1 MSGYGHLGRGGASR
15 RSLRDQLVLEHAPIA
30 RRIALRMARR
40 LPDPVLVDDVV
51 AAAYLGLTQAAER
64 YDAKRGEPFLG
75 FAERRIRGA
84 VYDELRRADVL
95 PRRQRQKA
103 KKVQDAIRRVEQQL
117 GRAAEDQ
124 EVAADLGV
132 TVAEY
137 RSDLE
142 QLTHVAIVEFQEHP
156 CPKTQDSPAQIAEN
170 RDLVAKVMRA
180 LQLLPTRDAQ
190 LLSLYYI
197 EELTYAELGEI
208 FDVSVG
214 RVSQLHA
221 RAITRLRAK
230 LESPPEIT
238 EQAA

>member
-1 MSGYGHLGRGGASR
+1 MTGYGHLGRAASR
-15 RSLRDQLVLEHAPIA
+15 RSLRDQLVVEHAPIA

-84 VYDELRRADVL
+84 VYDELRRADIL

-103 KKVQDAIRRVEQQL
+103 KKVQDAMRRLEQKL
-117 GRAAEDQ
+117 GRTAEDQ

-132 TVAEY
+132 SVSEY
-137 RSDLE
+137 RKDLE
-142 QLTHVAIVEFQEHP
+142 QLTHVAVVEFQEHP
-156 CPKTQDSPAQIAEN
+156 TSQANSPASMTER
-170 RDLVAKVMRA
+170 RDLMAKVMQA
-180 LQLLPTRDAQ
+180 LHLLPTRDAQ

-208 FDVSVG
+208 FNISVG

-221 RAITRLRAK
+221 RAITRLRTK
-230 LESPPEIT
+230 LEEPSAIS

>member
-1 MSGYGHLGRGGASR
+1 MTGYGHLGRGGASR
-15 RSLRDQLVLEHAPIA
+15 RSLRDQLVVEHAPIA

-84 VYDELRRADVL
+84 VYDELRRADIL

-103 KKVQDAIRRVEQQL
+103 KKVQDAIRRVEQKL
-117 GRAAEDQ
+117 GRPAEDQ

-156 CPKTQDSPAQIAEN
+156 SPQTQNSPAQVAEK
-170 RDLVAKVMRA
+170 RDLMAKVMLA
-180 LQLLPTRDAQ
+180 LQQLPPRDAQ

-230 LESPPEIT
+230 LEEPPEVT

>member
-1 MSGYGHLGRGGASR
+1 MTGYGHLGRTGSR
-15 RSLRDQLVLEHAPIA
+15 RSLRDQLVVEHAPIA

-75 FAERRIRGA
+75 FAEQRIRGA
-84 VYDELRRADVL
+84 VYDELRRADIL

-103 KKVQDAIRRVEQQL
+103 KRVQDTMRRLEQKL
-117 GRAAEDQ
+117 GRAADDQ
-124 EVAADLGV
+124 EVATDLGV
-132 TVAEY
+132 SVSEY
-137 RSDLE
+137 RKDLE
-142 QLTHVAIVEFQEHP
+142 QLTHVAVVEFQEHP
-156 CPKTQDSPAQIAEN
+156 ASAADSPVTMTER
-170 RDLVAKVMRA
+170 RDLLAKVMKA
-180 LQLLPTRDAQ
+180 LHLLPTRDAQ

-208 FDVSVG
+208 FSISVG

-221 RAITRLRAK
+221 RAITRLRTK
-230 LESPPEIT
+230 LEEPAQIT

>member
-1 MSGYGHLGRGGASR
+1 MTGYGHLGRGASR
-15 RSLRDQLVLEHAPIA
+15 RSLRDQLVVEHAPIA

-103 KKVQDAIRRVEQQL
+103 KKVQDAIRRVEQKL
-117 GRAAEDQ
+117 GRPADDQ

-132 TVAEY
+132 SVAEY
-137 RSDLE
+137 RKDLE
-142 QLTHVAIVEFQEHP
+142 GLTHVAIVEFQEHP
-156 CPKTQDSPAQIAEN
+156 CPQETQNSPANVAEK
-170 RDLVAKVMRA
+170 RDLVAKVMQA
-180 LQLLPTRDAQ
+180 LHQLPPRDAQ

-197 EELTYAELGEI
+197 EELTYAELGQI

-230 LESPPEIT
+230 LEEPATIT

>member
-1 MSGYGHLGRGGASR
+1 MTGYGHLGRAGSR
-15 RSLRDQLVLEHAPIA
+15 RSLRDQLVVEHAPIA

-75 FAERRIRGA
+75 FAEQRIRGA
-84 VYDELRRADVL
+84 VYDELRRADIL

-103 KKVQDAIRRVEQQL
+103 KRVQDAMRRLEQKL
-117 GRAAEDQ
+117 GRAADDQ
-124 EVAADLGV
+124 EVATDLGV
-132 TVAEY
+132 SVSEY
-137 RSDLE
+137 RRDLE
-142 QLTHVAIVEFQEHP
+142 QLTHVAVVEFQEHP
-156 CPKTQDSPAQIAEN
+156 ASTADSPVTLTER
-170 RDLVAKVMRA
+170 RDLLAKVMKA
-180 LQLLPTRDAQ
+180 LHLLPTRDAQ

-208 FDVSVG
+208 FSISVG

-221 RAITRLRAK
+221 RAITRLRTK
-230 LESPPEIT
+230 LEEPAERM

>member
-1 MSGYGHLGRGGASR
+1 MTGYGHLGRTAPR
-15 RSLRDQLVLEHAPIA
+15 RNLRDQLVVEHAPIA

-40 LPDPVLVDDVV
+40 LPDPMLVDDVV

-84 VYDELRRADVL
+84 VYDELRRADIL

-103 KKVQDAIRRVEQQL
+103 KKVQDAIRRVEQKL

-132 TVAEY
+132 SVAEY
-137 RSDLE
+137 RKDLE
-142 QLTHVAIVEFQEHP
+142 QLSHVAIVEFQEHP
-156 CPKTQDSPAQIAEN
+156 TTQEESPASATEK
-170 RDLVAKVMRA
+170 RDLISKVLGA
-180 LQLLPTRDAQ
+180 LKHLPQRDAQ

-197 EELTYAELGEI
+197 EELTYSELAEI
-208 FDVSVG
+208 FDISVG

-230 LESPPEIT
+230 LEEPPSTMER
-238 EQAA
+238 AA

>member
-1 MSGYGHLGRGGASR
+1 MTGYGHLGRPGSR
-15 RSLRDQLVLEHAPIA
+15 RTLRDQLVVEHAPIA

-75 FAERRIRGA
+75 FAEQRIRGA
-84 VYDELRRADVL
+84 VYDELRRADIL

-103 KKVQDAIRRVEQQL
+103 KRVQDTMRRLEQKL
-117 GRAAEDQ
+117 GRAANDQ
-124 EVAADLGV
+124 EVATDLGV
-132 TVAEY
+132 SIAEY
-137 RSDLE
+137 RKDLE
-142 QLTHVAIVEFQEHP
+142 QLTHVAVVEFQEHP
-156 CPKTQDSPAQIAEN
+156 ASAADSPVSLTER
-170 RDLVAKVMRA
+170 RDLLAKVMKA
-180 LQLLPTRDAQ
+180 LHLLPTRDAQ

-208 FDVSVG
+208 FSISVG

-221 RAITRLRAK
+221 RAITRLRTK
-230 LESPPEIT
+230 LEEPAQIT

>member
-1 MSGYGHLGRGGASR
+1 MTGYGHLGRPGPR
-15 RSLRDQLVLEHAPIA
+15 RSLRDQLVVEHAPIA

-75 FAERRIRGA
+75 FAEQRIRGA
-84 VYDELRRADVL
+84 VYDELRRADIL

-103 KKVQDAIRRVEQQL
+103 KRVQDTMRRLEQKL
-117 GRAAEDQ
+117 GRAANDQ
-124 EVAADLGV
+124 EVATDLGV
-132 TVAEY
+132 SIAEY
-137 RSDLE
+137 RKDLE
-142 QLTHVAIVEFQEHP
+142 QLTHVAVVEFQEHP
-156 CPKTQDSPAQIAEN
+156 ASAADSPVSLTER
-170 RDLVAKVMRA
+170 RDLIAKVMKA
-180 LQLLPTRDAQ
+180 LHLLPTRDAQ

-208 FDVSVG
+208 FSISVG

-221 RAITRLRAK
+221 RAITRLRTK
-230 LESPPEIT
+230 LEEPPQVT

>member
-1 MSGYGHLGRGGASR
+1 
-15 RSLRDQLVLEHAPIA
+15 
-30 RRIALRMARR
+30 MARR

-103 KKVQDAIRRVEQQL
+103 KRVQDAIRRVEQKL
-117 GRAAEDQ
+117 GRPAEDQ
-124 EVAADLGV
+124 EVAEDLGV
-132 TVAEY
+132 SVAEY
-137 RSDLE
+137 RQELE
-142 QLTHVAIVEFQEHP
+142 GLTHVAIVEFQEHP
-156 CPKTQDSPAQIAEN
+156 CPAEAQNSPASVAEK
-170 RDLVAKVMRA
+170 RDLVAKVMQA
-180 LQLLPTRDAQ
+180 LQLLAPRDAQ

-208 FDVSVG
+208 FDISVG

-230 LESPPEIT
+230 LEEPAVIT
-238 EQAA
+238 EEAA

>member
-1 MSGYGHLGRGGASR
+1 MTGYGHLGRNAPR
-15 RSLRDQLVLEHAPIA
+15 RNLRDQLVVEHAPIA

-40 LPDPVLVDDVV
+40 LPDPMLVDDVV

-84 VYDELRRADVL
+84 VYDELRRADIL

-103 KKVQDAIRRVEQQL
+103 KKVQDAIRRLEQKL
-117 GRAAEDQ
+117 GRSAEDQ

-132 TVAEY
+132 SVAEY
-137 RSDLE
+137 RKDLE

-156 CPKTQDSPAQIAEN
+156 GPQNDSPATAAEK
-170 RDLVAKVMRA
+170 RDLMAKVMRA
-180 LQLLPTRDAQ
+180 LKLLPQRDAQ

-197 EELTYAELGEI
+197 EELTYAELGQI

-230 LESPPEIT
+230 LEEPPAIT

>member
-1 MSGYGHLGRGGASR
+1 MSGYGHLGRGGPR
-15 RSLRDQLVLEHAPIA
+15 RSLRDQLVVEHAPIA

-84 VYDELRRADVL
+84 VYDELRRADIL
-95 PRRQRQKA
+95 PRRQRAKA
-103 KKVQDAIRRVEQQL
+103 KKVQEAIRRVEQKL
-117 GRAAEDQ
+117 GRSADDK

-132 TVAEY
+132 SVSEY
-137 RSDLE
+137 RKDLE

-156 CPKTQDSPAQIAEN
+156 CPQAESSPASVAEK
-170 RDLVAKVMRA
+170 RDLLAKVMGA
-180 LQLLPTRDAQ
+180 LQHLPTRDAQ

-197 EELTYAELGEI
+197 EELTYAELAEI
-208 FDVSVG
+208 FDISVG

-230 LESPPEIT
+230 LEEPPRVSER
-238 EQAA
+238 AA

>member
-1 MSGYGHLGRGGASR
+1 MTGYGHLGRGAPR
-15 RSLRDQLVLEHAPIA
+15 RSLRDQLVVEHAPVA

-40 LPDPVLVDDVV
+40 LPDPMLVDDVV

-84 VYDELRRADVL
+84 VYDELRRADIL

-103 KKVQDAIRRVEQQL
+103 KKVQDTIRRLEQKL

-132 TVAEY
+132 SVSEY
-137 RSDLE
+137 RKELE

-156 CPKTQDSPAQIAEN
+156 CPQTQNSPASVAEK
-170 RDLVAKVMRA
+170 RDLVAKVMQA
-180 LQLLPTRDAQ
+180 LQLLPPRDAQ

-197 EELTYAELGEI
+197 EELTYAELAEI
-208 FDVSVG
+208 FDISVG

-230 LESPPEIT
+230 LEEPAQVT

>member
-1 MSGYGHLGRGGASR
+1 MTGYGHLGRGGASR
-15 RSLRDQLVLEHAPIA
+15 RSLRDQLVVEHAPIA

-103 KKVQDAIRRVEQQL
+103 KKVQDAIRRVEQKL

-156 CPKTQDSPAQIAEN
+156 CPQTQNSPAQVAEK
-170 RDLVAKVMRA
+170 RDLMAKVMQA
-180 LQLLPTRDAQ
+180 LQLLPTRDA
-190 LLSLYYI
+190 
-197 EELTYAELGEI
+197 
-208 FDVSVG
+208 
-214 RVSQLHA
+214 
-221 RAITRLRAK
+221 
-230 LESPPEIT
+230 
-238 EQAA
+238 

>member
-1 MSGYGHLGRGGASR
+1 MNGYGHLGRAGSR
-15 RSLRDQLVLEHAPIA
+15 RSLRDQLVVEHAPIA

-75 FAERRIRGA
+75 FAEQRIRGA
-84 VYDELRRADVL
+84 VYDELRRADIL

-103 KKVQDAIRRVEQQL
+103 KRVQDTMRRLEQKL
-117 GRAAEDQ
+117 GRAADDQ
-124 EVAADLGV
+124 EVATDLGV
-132 TVAEY
+132 SVSEY
-137 RSDLE
+137 RKDLE
-142 QLTHVAIVEFQEHP
+142 QLTHVAVVEFQEYP
-156 CPKTQDSPAQIAEN
+156 ASTADSPVSVAER
-170 RDLVAKVMRA
+170 RDLLSKVMKA
-180 LQLLPTRDAQ
+180 LHLLPSRDAQ

-208 FDVSVG
+208 FSISVG

-221 RAITRLRAK
+221 RAITRLRTK
-230 LESPPEIT
+230 LEEPAQIT

>member
-1 MSGYGHLGRGGASR
+1 M
-15 RSLRDQLVLEHAPIA
+15 EHAPIA

-75 FAERRIRGA
+75 FAEQRIRGA
-84 VYDELRRADVL
+84 VYDELRRADIL

-103 KKVQDAIRRVEQQL
+103 KRVQDTMRRLEQKL
-117 GRAAEDQ
+117 GRAADDQ
-124 EVAADLGV
+124 EVATDLGV
-132 TVAEY
+132 SVSEY
-137 RSDLE
+137 RKDLE
-142 QLTHVAIVEFQEHP
+142 QLTHVAVVEFQEYP
-156 CPKTQDSPAQIAEN
+156 AAAADSPVALTER
-170 RDLVAKVMRA
+170 RDLLAKVMKA
-180 LQLLPTRDAQ
+180 LHLLPTRDAQ

-208 FDVSVG
+208 FSISVG

-221 RAITRLRAK
+221 RAITRLRTK
-230 LESPPEIT
+230 LEEPPALT
-238 EQAA
+238 EQVA